1 MSHFTDQSRRT
12 PSDKMSTRSLRYNVA
27 ASLDGFIADR
37 NGAFDWILHD
47 PTVDFAGLSAR
58 ADTIVVGRR
67 TYEAVQ
73 TQGPPPW
80 APGTRVYV
88 VSRTL
93 APEAAPGVTVVGDD
107 PVTLAASLRH
117 EPGSGE
123 IWLFGGGQ
131 LFATLLAGGQ
141 VDSVEVTVVP
151 ILLGRGVPLLG
162 SEADPAKLDL
172 VHTKVYPSGMVA
184 LHYSVPGAAP

>member
-1 MSHFTDQSRRT
+1 
-12 PSDKMSTRSLRYNVA
+12 LRYNVA

-47 PTVDFAGLSAR
+47 STVDFAGLFAR
-58 ADTIVVGRR
+58 VDTIVLGRR

-80 APGTRVYV
+80 APETRVYV

-93 APEAAPGVTVVGDD
+93 AADALPGVTLVSED
-107 PVTLAASLRH
+107 PVALAASLRH
-117 EPGSGE
+117 EAGSGD

-151 ILLGRGVPLLG
+151 VLLGQGVPLAG
-162 SEADPAKLDL
+162 PGADRAKLELTD
-172 VHTKVYPSGMVA
+172 TKVYPSGMVA
-184 LHYSVPGAAP
+184 LHYAVPGAAP